1 MKFAATTY
9 LNFLQFPNL
18 KKNSFHRIIPK
29 NCEKLIRLF
38 HEKLAFVN
46 RPTRPPKPS
55 RPSRPTKKPSQQHV
69 KWPNFHLVD
78 QQQPTG
84 SGSAND
90 EKKDTTQHHFVSIK
104 APQDPR
110 PTLTTRR

>member
-1 MKFAATTY
+1 MSFDT
-9 LNFLQFPNL
+9 FLVSKDSSRDFISMQDFFM
-18 KKNSFHRIIPK
+18 KNSP
-29 NCEKLIRLF
+29 
-38 HEKLAFVN
+38 FVI

-55 RPSRPTKKPSQQHV
+55 RPSRPTKKPSQQQV

-78 QQQPTG
+78 QQPTG

>member
-1 MKFAATTY
+1 MDD
-9 LNFLQFPNL
+9 L
-18 KKNSFHRIIPK
+18 KPD
-29 NCEKLIRLF
+29 CDKLIGLF
-38 HEKLAFVN
+38 HEKFAFVI